1 MKKFEELE
9 AMQKKKAAQAKVF
22 LQMVNNDQINGD
34 GDGSMENGVGSV
46 QAFYPSGELNED
58 ELRELY
64 TKIGSVLDS
73 DDGNDESLL
82 AADVINQRF
91 WGQ

>member
-34 GDGSMENGVGSV
+34 GDGSMENGEQV
-46 QAFYPSGELNED
+46 PC
-58 ELRELY
+58 R
-64 TKIGSVLDS
+64 
-73 DDGNDESLL
+73 
-82 AADVINQRF
+82 RF
-91 WGQ
+91 ILVEN